1 LDITILYSIYFYFFS
16 GKGIFRKRGLVIGN
30 NMRFSNSRGCRG
42 QPSNRKW
49 SDKSKKVSFNST
61 PILDTKNV
69 PIAAKL
75 PDTSSPLSS
84 PNL

>member
-1 LDITILYSIYFYFFS
+1 MCREIGTLLFFS
-16 GKGIFRKRGLVIGN
+16 LMGILI
-30 NMRFSNSRGCRG
+30 RGCRG